1 MSSANNKRIAKNTLF
16 LYFRMLLTTCIG
28 LYTSRIVLQTLG
40 VVDFGIYNVVGGV
53 VALFSFINTSMA
65 TSTQRFITYALG
77 EGDEY
82 EVNKIYSASVIIHI
96 LIAIIV
102 VTLSETLGLWFMLN
116 KMQIPQDRLTAALWA
131 YQFSV
136 LSISLSILRVPF
148 NSLIISYEKM
158 SVFAYISIVEVVLKL
173 LIVYLLQIGTHDK
186 LIMYAFLMA
195 LVSIIINSFYYIY
208 CKKSFVVSKFRIVKD
223 KNLFM
228 QVLGFSMWN
237 INGSLAMVGATQGL
251 NILLNMFFGPAV
263 NAARGIAV
271 QVQSHIYTF
280 CANFQVAAKPQ
291 ITKLYANKDY
301 FEMHKLVMSSSRFS
315 YYLMLLLSFPVMLN
329 LSAILEWWLGIV
341 PAYTEQFVIVMLL
354 TSFIRSL
361 ALPLFASVHATGNI
375 KRFQLWEGT
384 TLLLVVPIAY
394 LLLRFFHINPTIVMY
409 VYFFMELIAQFI
421 RIWIV
426 LPMIHLPYKIYMKE
440 TILPVVYLTIAA
452 SLILS
457 LQQVLFSP
465 KGVAFIF
472 ISSLINFLLT
482 GVCIYFIGCKSGER
496 QMLMIVLKN
505 KFNSLMRLKLTN
517 AEQHQQFS

>member
-1 MSSANNKRIAKNTLF
+1 MSNKTENNKRIAKNTLF

-53 VALFSFINTSMA
+53 VALFGFVNTTMA
-65 TSTQRFITYALG
+65 TSIQRFITYALG

-102 VTLSETLGLWFMLN
+102 VTLSETIGLWFLLN
-116 KMQIPQDRLTAALWA
+116 KMQIPQDRMTAALWA

-136 LSISLSILRVPF
+136 LSITLSILRVPLK
-148 NSLIISYEKM
+148 SLIISYEKM

-173 LIVYLLQIGTHDK
+173 LIVYLLQIGTLDK
-186 LIMYAFLMA
+186 LILYAFLMF
-195 LVSIIINSFYYIY
+195 LVTTIINLFYYIY
-208 CKKSFVVSKFRIVKD
+208 CKKYFVASKFRIVKD
-223 KNLFM
+223 KKLFM

-271 QVQSHIYTF
+271 QVQSHIYMF

-301 FEMHKLVMSSSRFS
+301 SEMHKLVMTSSKFS
-315 YYLMLLLSFPVMLN
+315 YYLMMLLSFPVMLN
-329 LSAILEWWLGIV
+329 LSTILEWWLKIV

-361 ALPLFASVHATGNI
+361 ALPLIASVHATGDL

-384 TLLLVVPIAY
+384 ILLLVVPIAY
-394 LLLRFFHINPTIVMY
+394 LLLCYFRISPTIVMC
-409 VYFFMELIAQFI
+409 VYLIMEVIAQFL

-426 LPMIHLPYKIYMKE
+426 LPMVHLSYKKYIKN
-440 TILPVVYLTIAA
+440 TILPVFYVTISATFIMYVQQ
-452 SLILS
+452 SLLLS
-457 LQQVLFSP
+457 NGFVE
-465 KGVAFIF
+465 II
-472 ISSLINFLLT
+472 ISSLISFVFT
-482 GVCIYFIGCKSGER
+482 GICIFYFGCSFRER
-496 QMLMIVLKN
+496 QFLV
-505 KFNSLMRLKLTN
+505 NSISHKCKLL
-517 AEQHQQFS
+517 